1 MNNTVKVSTAEAIKL
16 VNNGTDIFW
25 ETSDGYARVKK
36 SSKTE
41 FKMTVYNEVENKKE
55 SLNGKMPQLI
65 KLLNNKN
72 IANEIYIVENNIKN
86 M

>member
-25 ETSDGYARVKK
+25 ETSDGYTKVKK

-41 FKMTVYNEVENKKE
+41 FKMTVYDEIKNNKH
-55 SLNGKMPQLI
+55 SLTGKMPQLI
-65 KLLNNKN
+65 KLLNDKN
-72 IANEIYIVENNIKN
+72 VANEIYIIENKMKN
-86 M
+86 A

>member
-25 ETSDGYARVKK
+25 ETSDGYAKVKK
-36 SSKTE
+36 CSKTE
-41 FKMTVYNEVENKKE
+41 FKMTVYNEIENKKH

-65 KLLNNKN
+65 KLLNDKN
-72 IANEIYIVENNIKN
+72 IANEIYIIENEIKN
-86 M
+86 I

>member
-25 ETSDGYARVKK
+25 ETSDGYAKIKK

-41 FKMTVYNEVENKKE
+41 FKMTIYNEIENKKH
-55 SLNGKMPQLI
+55 SLNGRMPQLI
-65 KLLNNKN
+65 KLLNDKN
-72 IANEIYIVENNIKN
+72 IANEIYIIENEIKN
-86 M
+86 I